1 MVEKDINSL
10 NNLTFEET
18 LKKLE
23 GNVSSLES
31 GDLGLEEAIKVYEE
45 GIKYSNYL
53 IKKLES
59 AEKKVEEL
67 TAKDNNTGEQSL
79 DRRTAARAP
88 LTSSLSTK
96 PLEID

>member
-1 MVEKDINSL
+1 MAEKDINSL
-10 NNLTFEET
+10 NNLTFEEA

-23 GNVSSLES
+23 SNVSSLES

-45 GIKYSNYL
+45 GIKFSNYL
-53 IKKLES
+53 MKKLES

-79 DRRTAARAP
+79 DRRTAARSP
-88 LTSSLSTK
+88 LVSSLSTK